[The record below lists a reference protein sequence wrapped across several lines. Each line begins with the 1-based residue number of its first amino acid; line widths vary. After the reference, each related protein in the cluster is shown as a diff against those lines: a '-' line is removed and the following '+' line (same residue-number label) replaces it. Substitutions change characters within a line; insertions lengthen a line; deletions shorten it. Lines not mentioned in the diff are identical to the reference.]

1 MISSRRVFIAS
12 LGALTLS
19 GAAIGQERPIV
30 MTGHKG
36 RVGSVLVPFLREKGL
51 EVAGVDIK
59 DGPEFDIADTF
70 LKPWPTMIRGASAVV
85 HLAVHQS
92 KANTLQEAQMEED
105 NIRRNDTEGS
115 LNVIHVC
122 EEARVP
128 IVFASSTWAS
138 PAAYGNPDFPAAK
151 FPINWYG
158 VSKLATEE
166 AGRHIVRTNGVR
178 FTTIRIG
185 FFDGNDAPSPTYS
198 SWYRSIHVSPSKLCE
213 LFWSA
218 IKNEGG
224 NGYTQIDCL
233 GSA

>member
-12 LGALTLS
+12 LGALSLS
-19 GAAIGQERPIV
+19 GAAIGKERPIV
-30 MTGHKG
+30 VTGHKG
-36 RVGSVLVPFLREKGL
+36 RVGSVLVPFLREKGQD
-51 EVAGVDIK
+51 VAGVDIK
-59 DGPEFDIADTF
+59 DGAEFDIADTS
-70 LKPWPTMIRGASAVV
+70 LKSWPAMIRGASAVV

-92 KANTLQEAQMEED
+92 KANTLQEAQMEEN

-128 IVFASSTWAS
+128 IVFASSTWTS
-138 PAAYGNPDFPAAK
+138 PATYGNPDFPAAS

-158 VSKLATEE
+158 VSKLAIEE
-166 AGRHIVRTNGVR
+166 AGRHFVRTNGVR

-185 FFDGNDAPSPTYS
+185 LLDGNDAPSPTYS
-198 SWYRSIHVSPSKLCE
+198 SWDQRIHVSPSRLCE

-218 IKNEGG
+218 IRNEGG
-224 NGYTQIDCL
+224 NGYKQIDCV